1 MRRDESSNIFV
12 SLVISSCIW
21 SSLTVLNA
29 GPLVR
34 ARPKYLRRYKSK
46 LKTASVN
53 ITYVLLLS
61 GIKIT
66 ADIFILVI

>member
-1 MRRDESSNIFV
+1 MNLQTF
-12 SLVISSCIW
+12 LFLW
-21 SSLTVLNA
+21 SYQVVFGRLTVLNA

-34 ARPKYLRRYKSK
+34 ARPQYLRRYKSK
-46 LKTASVN
+46 LNTASVN